1 MATSTSDLTTVP
13 TRRRYVRSN
22 TSSVTQI
29 LSDSCNSILQRFR
42 RNPSEKP
49 DKQRSQYRFNDLAPS
64 ASSSAVFGRD
74 RHGSTTSTSDY
85 GSLGSSSDSVHRTS
99 SYASFNST
107 MSSYYKPL
115 FRTFGKRFDSP
126 PKRETEDKD
135 KTPIVAGSQASSST
149 AESSNGKSSAVSR
162 LESKYSDILDR
173 VHRRKEIKDD
183 KEKTLEPER
192 TPTNF
197 GSSRGFN
204 ALAKSATT
212 SHVRDEPFSLAH
224 KERTPYRL
232 ATQRNRNKFLESLEM
247 DYYKKRAELAH
258 KTNSGSSVYER
269 SHRELSSSSKYVL
282 KPRSKDSGYYDSKS
296 TLSLAAS
303 SSGAA
308 AAGKENIFKSKYD
321 PDEMLSEFNGSSILA
336 ASSSSSAVK
345 PRRHTRP
352 YKRSDTTALSF
363 LQNTAPTAEATD
375 RKREHRRSGNFHQL
389 QRSTTQGF
397 FDADDICT
405 SPGGGNAAP
414 TTNDDDTPSNDPKQI
429 ERNHRRKEIETIL
442 AKYAPKEDKP
452 KPEPSPDGLTR
463 IKSPTTGSRFHHR
476 ESRLAQYG
484 PSSAAAGGTLQ
495 KSLTM
500 SNVSSHLNGGGG
512 LYNGN
517 GSILT
522 IHTGASS
529 AMYKQQQALQHQLLM
544 RSSRSRIP
552 KALSTFVSGSGLN
565 PERAFV
571 CVACLTNAL
580 IENRRDCDK
589 VR

>member
-1 MATSTSDLTTVP
+1 MV
-13 TRRRYVRSN
+13 
-22 TSSVTQI
+22 
-29 LSDSCNSILQRFR
+29 
-42 RNPSEKP
+42 
-49 DKQRSQYRFNDLAPS
+49 
-64 ASSSAVFGRD
+64 ASSA
-74 RHGSTTSTSDY
+74 
-85 GSLGSSSDSVHRTS
+85 
-99 SYASFNST
+99 
-107 MSSYYKPL
+107 
-115 FRTFGKRFDSP
+115 
-126 PKRETEDKD
+126 
-135 KTPIVAGSQASSST
+135 
-149 AESSNGKSSAVSR
+149 AEASNGKPSAVSR

-197 GSSRGFN
+197 GSRGFN

-212 SHVRDEPFSLAH
+212 SHVRDEPFSLTL

-247 DYYKKRAELAH
+247 DYYKKRAELAA
-258 KTNSGSSVYER
+258 KTSGSSSTVDSLFER
-269 SHRELSSSSKYVL
+269 NHRELSSSSKYVL

-296 TLSLAAS
+296 TLSLAAAS
-303 SSGAA
+303 SS

-336 ASSSSSAVK
+336 GSSAAAAA
-345 PRRHTRP
+345 PRVRRTTRP

-363 LQNTAPTAEATD
+363 LQHSSTSANIGAATDLDSD

-389 QRSTTQGF
+389 QRSATQGF
-397 FDADDICT
+397 FDADGICT
-405 SPGGGNAAP
+405 SPS
-414 TTNDDDTPSNDPKQI
+414 TDDPDADTPTNDPKQI
-429 ERNHRRKEIETIL
+429 ERNHRRKEIESIL
-442 AKYAPKEDKP
+442 AKYAPLEDK
-452 KPEPSPDGLTR
+452 KPAKEQSIANPHASDRSPESALSR

-476 ESRLAQYG
+476 ESRLAHYG
-484 PSSAAAGGTLQ
+484 PSTTTTGGLQ
-495 KSLTM
+495 KSFTM
-500 SNVSSHLNGGGG
+500 SNVSSHLNGGSGGG

-552 KALSTFVSGSGLN
+552 KALSTFVRML
-565 PERAFV
+565 
-571 CVACLTNAL
+571 
-580 IENRRDCDK
+580 
-589 VR
+589 